1 MRSILTNTYKSALMP
16 DSHYQNLRDNEITLH
31 EIWRVITQHKYLVI
45 SSPLIAIVIALM
57 VASALKPQWEAVALI
72 RIGQIGSQ
80 QQLIE
85 PTARTIERI
94 KLEGFKISVLSK
106 LGLPTNRENAESELY
121 LDKLKI
127 EVGAASDL
135 IRITTRGHSPEQAK
149 QFAEATLSKIA
160 EQHAELAEPS
170 IKRLAE
176 QIQQLRKQLA
186 LETSQQETSKRLL
199 AKNVNAQDRFMA
211 NIVLT
216 NAIYQHGE
224 SLRALKE
231 QLLKSEEQLDPLKTY
246 PTSFLQG
253 VHVTDKPVMP
263 ATKLIIPLAGLLGL
277 FAGLFI
283 AFLLNSLRA
292 SENKSTSAGESK

>member
-1 MRSILTNTYKSALMP
+1 MP

-31 EIWRVITQHKYLVI
+31 EILGVITQHKYLVI
-45 SSPLIAIVIALM
+45 SFPLIAIVIALV

-85 PTARTIERI
+85 PTARVIERI
-94 KLEGFKISVLSK
+94 KLEGFKISVLTK

-160 EQHAELAEPS
+160 EQHAELVEPS
-170 IKRLAE
+170 IKRLTE

-186 LETSQQETSKRLL
+186 FETSQQEITKRTL
-199 AKNVNAQDRFMA
+199 AKNLHAQDKFMGNVVLA
-211 NIVLT
+211 NVISQRDEG
-216 NAIYQHGE
+216 IR
-224 SLRALKE
+224 SLKWEL
-231 QLLKSEEQLDPLKTY
+231 QNSEDQLDPLKTY

-253 VHVTDKPVMP
+253 VYVVDKPVMP
-263 ATKLIIPLAGLLGL
+263 AIKWIIPLAGISGLL
-277 FAGLFI
+277 AGLFI
-283 AFLLNSLRA
+283 VFLRNSLQA
-292 SENKSTSAGESK
+292 SPNGPALAKEKI